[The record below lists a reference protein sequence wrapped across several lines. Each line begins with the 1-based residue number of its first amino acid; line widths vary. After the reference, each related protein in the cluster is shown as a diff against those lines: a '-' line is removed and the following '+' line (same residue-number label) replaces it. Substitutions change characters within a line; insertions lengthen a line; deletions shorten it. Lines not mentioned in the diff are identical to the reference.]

1 MTTETTTMS
10 EKVEHKPA
18 REHHEP
24 RTERTEHAQEGRMEH
39 APERREERP
48 RVERPRGQIPPDTVF
63 IGKKPLM
70 AYATA
75 VMMHFN
81 SGQNTLTVKARGQS
95 ISHAVDVVEVVR
107 RRFFQGKLTIKEV
120 RIASEVLGEE
130 GDTRNVSTIE
140 IVLEKA
146 A

>member
-1 MTTETTTMS
+1 MTSEAIVDTVKPMS
-10 EKVEHKPA
+10 EKMEHKPA
-18 REHHEP
+18 SHERHEP
-24 RTERTEHAQEGRMEH
+24 THERTE
-39 APERREERP
+39 ERREQ
-48 RVERPRGQIPPDTVF
+48 RPRGQIPPDTVF

-81 SGQNTLTVKARGQS
+81 SGQNRLTVKARGQS

-107 RRFFQGKLTIKEV
+107 RRFFQGKLAIKEV

-140 IVLEKA
+140 IVLEKSA
-146 A
+146 D

>member
-1 MTTETTTMS
+1 MTEQTIP
-10 EKVEHKPA
+10 EKRAPQT
-18 REHHEP
+18 P
-24 RTERTEHAQEGRMEH
+24 RS
-39 APERREERP
+39 P
-48 RVERPRGQIPPDTVF
+48 IPPDTVF

-81 SGQNTLTVKARGQS
+81 GGAKHLTVKARGQS

-107 RRFFQGKLTIKEV
+107 RRFFQGMLSIREV
-120 RIASEVLGEE
+120 KIGTEVLGEAD
-130 GDTRNVSTIE
+130 DTRNVSTIE
-140 IVLEKA
+140 ITIEKA

>member
-1 MTTETTTMS
+1 MEETEPTQPS
-10 EKVEHKPA
+10 PSL
-18 REHHEP
+18 
-24 RTERTEHAQEGRMEH
+24 Q
-39 APERREERP
+39 RP
-48 RVERPRGQIPPDTVF
+48 RSQIPPDTVF

-81 SGQNTLTVKARGQS
+81 GGSKQLTVKARGKS

-107 RRFFQGKLTIKEV
+107 RRFFQGKLSIKAV
-120 RIASEVLGEE
+120 KIGSEVLGEE

-140 IVLEKA
+140 ITVEKA
-146 A
+146 D

>member
-1 MTTETTTMS
+1 MQSEPFVDTTMS
-10 EKVEHKPA
+10 STMSGKVEHTPA

-24 RTERTEHAQEGRMEH
+24 RAERTEQT
-39 APERREERP
+39 PERREERP

-107 RRFFQGKLTIKEV
+107 RRFCQVKLTIKEV
-120 RIASEVLGEE
+120 RIASEVLGE
-130 GDTRNVSTIE
+130 D
-140 IVLEKA
+140 
-146 A
+146 

>member
-1 MTTETTTMS
+1 MS

-18 REHHEP
+18 RERHEP
-24 RTERTEHAQEGRMEH
+24 RTERTEHSTES
-39 APERREERP
+39 REERP

-81 SGQNTLTVKARGQS
+81 SGQNVLTVKARGQS

>member
-1 MTTETTTMS
+1 MS
-10 EKVEHKPA
+10 EKVEQKPA

-24 RTERTEHAQEGRMEH
+24 RTERMEH

-81 SGQNTLTVKARGQS
+81 SGQNVLTVKARGQS

-107 RRFFQGKLTIKEV
+107 RRLFQENSRLKMSGSPRKC
-120 RIASEVLGEE
+120 
-130 GDTRNVSTIE
+130 
-140 IVLEKA
+140 LER
-146 A
+146 

>member
-1 MTTETTTMS
+1 MSTVSELS
-10 EKVEHKPA
+10 EKTEQKPA
-18 REHHEP
+18 REAREP
-24 RTERTEHAQEGRMEH
+24 SRERRE
-39 APERREERP
+39 ERREERP
-48 RVERPRGQIPPDTVF
+48 ERPRGQIPPDTVF

-81 SGQNTLTVKARGQS
+81 SGQNRLTVKARGQS

-107 RRFFQGKLTIKEV
+107 RRFFQGKLSVKEV

>member
-10 EKVEHKPA
+10 EKVEQKPA

-24 RTERTEHAQEGRMEH
+24 RTERMEH

-81 SGQNTLTVKARGQS
+81 SGQNVLTVKARGQS

-107 RRFFQGKLTIKEV
+107 RRFFQGKLTIKDV

-140 IVLEKA
+140 IVIEKA

>member
-1 MTTETTTMS
+1 LTTETTTMS

-24 RTERTEHAQEGRMEH
+24 RTERTEHTT
-39 APERREERP
+39 ERREERP
-48 RVERPRGQIPPDTVF
+48 RVDRPRGQIPPDTVF

-81 SGQNTLTVKARGQS
+81 SGQNVLTVKARGQS

-146 A
+146 P

>member
-18 REHHEP
+18 RVKHEP
-24 RTERTEHAQEGRMEH
+24 VSETREPPQERTEPVQ
-39 APERREERP
+39 ERREER
-48 RVERPRGQIPPDTVF
+48 REQRPRGQIPPDTVF

-130 GDTRNVSTIE
+130 GDTRNVSTME

>member
-24 RTERTEHAQEGRMEH
+24 RTERTEHSS
-39 APERREERP
+39 ERREERP
-48 RVERPRGQIPPDTVF
+48 RPERPRGQIPPDTVF

>member
-24 RTERTEHAQEGRMEH
+24 RTERTEHAPEARMER

>member
-1 MTTETTTMS
+1 LTTETTTMS
-10 EKVEHKPA
+10 EKVERKPA

-24 RTERTEHAQEGRMEH
+24 RTERTEHAPEG
-39 APERREERP
+39 REERP

-81 SGQNTLTVKARGQS
+81 SGQNVLTVKARGQS

-120 RIASEVLGEE
+120 KIASEVLGEE

>member
-1 MTTETTTMS
+1 MTAETTTMS

-24 RTERTEHAQEGRMEH
+24 RTERTERST
-39 APERREERP
+39 ERREERP

-81 SGQNTLTVKARGQS
+81 SGQNVLTVKARGQS

>member
-24 RTERTEHAQEGRMEH
+24 RTERTEHTT
-39 APERREERP
+39 ERREERPREERP

>member
-1 MTTETTTMS
+1 MERAES
-10 EKVEHKPA
+10 KRPA
-18 REHHEP
+18 RTEG
-24 RTERTEHAQEGRMEH
+24 TERT
-39 APERREERP
+39 PETREPRP
-48 RVERPRGQIPPDTVF
+48 MNRAPPDTVF

-130 GDTRNVSTIE
+130 GDTRNVS
-140 IVLEKA
+140 
-146 A
+146 

>member
-1 MTTETTTMS
+1 M
-10 EKVEHKPA
+10 
-18 REHHEP
+18 EP
-24 RTERTEHAQEGRMEH
+24 REQ
-39 APERREERP
+39 
-48 RVERPRGQIPPDTVF
+48 RPRGQIPPDTVF

-81 SGQNTLTVKARGQS
+81 SGQNLLTVKARGQS

-107 RRFFQGKLTIKEV
+107 RRFFQGRLTIKEV
-120 RIASEVLGEE
+120 RIGSEVLGEE

-146 A
+146 AD

>member
-1 MTTETTTMS
+1 MS
-10 EKVEHKPA
+10 EKTEQKPA
-18 REHHEP
+18 REKHEP
-24 RTERTEHAQEGRMEH
+24 HHERTESAPEGRME
-39 APERREERP
+39 ERREQ
-48 RVERPRGQIPPDTVF
+48 RPRGQIPPDTVF

-120 RIASEVLGEE
+120 KIASEVLGEE

>member
-1 MTTETTTMS
+1 MLEETEAR
-10 EKVEHKPA
+10 PA
-18 REHHEP
+18 P
-24 RTERTEHAQEGRMEH
+24 
-39 APERREERP
+39 APVRP
-48 RVERPRGQIPPDTVF
+48 RSQIPPDTVF

-81 SGQNTLTVKARGQS
+81 GGAKHLTVKARGQT

-107 RRFFQGKLTIKEV
+107 RRFFQGKLHIKEV
-120 RIASEVLGEE
+120 KIGSEVLGEA

-140 IVLEKA
+140 ITVEKSD
-146 A
+146 